1 MSDFAFIAKHAHALL
16 WYGDTARSRALH
28 ADCNLRRM
36 AAERRLP
43 HRWTAMVRSQRGR
56 SMAPCAWQWC
66 ASQLRRT
73 PHCAGIIETQ
83 RATRGA
89 APAIATVLL
98 RDQRARTCKSHLVRS
113 RNLGTCHV
121 HRALGVGG
129 VMLLAAGSQCTCCNK
144 KIGLRLR
151 WMQRAVCNRWWMSSV
166 TRGRTGRMARK
177 KKRWPQQPLRPP

>member
-1 MSDFAFIAKHAHALL
+1 MQSAPNGCENTPPPASLDRHGAIATLQVDGAVRLAAVRIAIATYAALRGEL
-16 WYGDTARSRALH
+16 S
-28 ADCNLRRM
+28 
-36 AAERRLP
+36 ERN
-43 HRWTAMVRSQRGR
+43 A
-56 SMAPCAWQWC
+56 
-66 ASQLRRT
+66 
-73 PHCAGIIETQ
+73 Q

-89 APAIATVLL
+89 APAIATALL

-129 VMLLAAGSQCTCCNK
+129 VMLSAAGSQCTWCNK

-166 TRGRTGRMARK
+166 TRGRTTRMARK